1 MATKEFDR
9 WNDIAEIYS
18 SLYRDHWSCRE
29 DRVLEQDLNR
39 LLRYGFPRGIPITV
53 LDVGCGAGLIGKLLW
68 RHKQVERYIGVDLSP
83 TMLMQARQALFGAP
97 FTVTFLQ
104 REWTDEREVADH
116 WYGEGINLITAAFS
130 GEYIHGIPSL
140 IRLAASLRALDV
152 QRRTKRAVAL
162 YAVSATSS
170 SLGAAFQGR
179 YGNTLD
185 RALLKDGSRL
195 PNGEV
200 FFRPEDVW
208 RMAAACRPSPDFVWM
223 EPLGWFSGTPIE
235 RAVCR
240 SAPATALVWTCDR
253 LLCRLFPQRAY
264 YQRVNALWS

>member
-208 RMAAACRPSPDFVWM
+208 RMAAACRPSPDLVWM